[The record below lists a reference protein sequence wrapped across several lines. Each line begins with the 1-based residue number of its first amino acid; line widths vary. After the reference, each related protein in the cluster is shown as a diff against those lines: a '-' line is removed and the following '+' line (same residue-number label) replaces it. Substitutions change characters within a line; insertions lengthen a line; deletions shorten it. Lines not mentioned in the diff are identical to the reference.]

1 MQVAARPY
9 FAAGIALFGASAI
22 AISPVAPPMPDIA
35 VPAIS
40 SAAVNLSAATDPIQA
55 YIDLFSNTFANV
67 QARIGDELADPAPIL
82 QQVVAN
88 QIDSAANI
96 ATALQKAGESLA
108 NSLDPSNPFGL
119 PAQFQKA
126 FQELL
131 AGNVEGAVSTVWQ
144 GVLITA
150 LGLAEILP
158 AAQQAI
164 AQPVVNLGKVLSD
177 TQVILA
183 PVIGLLVPVY
193 ATVSTSAS
201 VAQDIVDAAM
211 DGDPLGVLSTMIA
224 APAVIGNAVINEG
237 LLGDSGLVSLLRNT
251 REYVATLIAPPATET
266 SAVTAAPQAK
276 ATTVT
281 LNVAPQASIAA
292 EAPAEA
298 APAEAAPAENAPT
311 AEDSAAE
318 DASTKASTP
327 VVKDSLKAEPGKAL
341 STKRSTP
348 ASQVR
353 ESLQGA
359 VKNATDGLKKAV
371 GGLSGKSAGKK
382 SGGAASSS
390 SGSHASSHDAA

>member
-22 AISPVAPPMPDIA
+22 AISPVAPPMPDIT

-88 QIDSAANI
+88 QIDSATNI

-292 EAPAEA
+292 EA